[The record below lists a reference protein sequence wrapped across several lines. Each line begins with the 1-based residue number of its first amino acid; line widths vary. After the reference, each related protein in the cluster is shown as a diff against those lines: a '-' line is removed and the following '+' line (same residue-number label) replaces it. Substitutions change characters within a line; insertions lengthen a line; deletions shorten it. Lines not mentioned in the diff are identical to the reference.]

1 MHYKTAEPLVCAV
14 STSLLLRHCHH
25 TVLVSVICSM
35 GHKWASKG
43 LVVLGGFLSQ
53 ALREFLVFLYRSL
66 VGEKAM
72 NRLENKKLF
81 PK

>member
-1 MHYKTAEPLVCAV
+1 MQFQLLYFVVEMLPSHCFVVCNLFYG
-14 STSLLLRHCHH
+14 SQMCIKGFFFFSE
-25 TVLVSVICSM
+25 SVFVIT
-35 GHKWASKG
+35 K
-43 LVVLGGFLSQ
+43 
-53 ALREFLVFLYRSL
+53 ALREFMVFLYRSL